1 MDCTGLDSAELD
13 SAGLDVTILDS
24 KGLEEQDW
32 IAEGHNCKYPNPKPD
47 PGSCTKQIQGYE
59 LARQAGP

>member
-1 MDCTGLDSAELD
+1 MDGTGLDSAE
-13 SAGLDVTILDS
+13 LDVTILDS

-32 IAEGHNCKYPNPKPD
+32 IAEGHNCKCPNPKPD